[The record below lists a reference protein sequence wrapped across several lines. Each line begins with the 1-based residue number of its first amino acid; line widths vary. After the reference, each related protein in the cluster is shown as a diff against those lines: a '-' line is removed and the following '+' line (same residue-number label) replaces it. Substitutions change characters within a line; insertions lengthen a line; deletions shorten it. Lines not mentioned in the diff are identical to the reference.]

1 MSKVSEHL
9 DKFHGSESAF
19 LRGLGKLCDDAMGK
33 MDKAVAG
40 GQVHAALKAAK
51 NMLEARASEHDGYRE
66 ECQKAIV
73 ADMNKLQPTNISA
86 VVPDAPGVK
95 AVPRA
100 GQRPVEEGK
109 LAIDPQFA
117 KLIAVDEDENDPA
130 RL

>member
-1 MSKVSEHL
+1 MSKVSEHFA
-9 DKFHGSESAF
+9 KFHGSESTF
-19 LRGLGKLCDDAMGK
+19 LRGLCKLCDDAMGK

-51 NMLEARASEHDGYRE
+51 NMLEARASEHDGMLE
-66 ECQKAIV
+66 ECNKVIESDLQKLV
-73 ADMNKLQPTNISA
+73 PTNIS
-86 VVPDAPGVK
+86 VVTPDAPGVR

-100 GQRPVEEGK
+100 GQRSVEEAK